1 MPFYIIL
8 GTKIQLFHD
17 ITGGCAPFLVHLQY
31 KLTKHMNERESI
43 ISLREQLHRH
53 NYNYYV
59 LNAPVISDKEFDEMM
74 HELQEL
80 EARHPDMF
88 DPNSPTQRVGSDL
101 NDEFQTVPHRRPML
115 SLANTYNLEEVREFY
130 QRVSDGLHG
139 QPFQVCAE
147 LKYDGL
153 SISLHYREGK
163 LVQAVTRGDGI
174 QGDDVTANV
183 RTIRSIPLVLD
194 STRGEIPEEFEIR
207 GEVLMPW
214 QSFERLNTERQEAGE
229 DLFANP
235 RNAASGTLKSKD
247 PKVVSR
253 RGLDAYL
260 YYLLGEDIPS
270 TGHYENMES
279 ARSWGFQVSK
289 DMKLCNTLEELW
301 EYINYWDVHRKE
313 LPVATDGIVI
323 KVNSLAQQ
331 KALGMTA
338 KSPRWAIAYKFQAE
352 QASTILREVTFQ
364 VGRTGVVTPVA
375 NMDSVLLSG
384 TMVHRATLHNAD
396 VMDAL
401 NLHIGDHV
409 LVEKGGE
416 IIPKIVGKKT
426 PADPKTLPPAPP
438 QGRGVVTT
446 DLCPHQQNIIPPPLV
461 GGMGRGPEGA
471 ETTDLCPHQTVHYT
485 PSPCGRAG
493 EGAAIPIRFIQRC
506 PVCGTPLVR
515 AQEEASHYCPNDL
528 HCAPQIIGRLE
539 HFVSRKAMN
548 INLVGPELIQQYYR
562 NGLLHDLSDF
572 YRITHDKKVADS
584 VARSV
589 EVPFERVLFALGIR
603 FVGEIAAKTLARKF
617 KNIDSLMSA
626 TAEQLLETDGIGK
639 VIAESLINYFSSG
652 ENRALIERLRQA
664 GLQFTL
670 SEEQLSA
677 HSTTLQGQSIVI
689 SGVFAHHSRDEYKR
703 IIEQHG
709 GKNVGSISGKT
720 SFILAGDNMGPSK
733 LEKVEKLGVR
743 IVSEDEF
750 LAMIGQE

>member
-1 MPFYIIL
+1 
-8 GTKIQLFHD
+8 
-17 ITGGCAPFLVHLQY
+17 
-31 KLTKHMNERESI
+31 MNERESI

-59 LNAPVISDKEFDEMM
+59 LNAPTISDKEFDEMM
-74 HELQEL
+74 HRLQDL
-80 EARHPDMF
+80 EEKYPDMS

-101 NDEFQTVPHRRPML
+101 NDEFRTVPHRRPML

-153 SISLHYREGK
+153 SISLHYRDGK
-163 LVQAVTRGDGI
+163 LVQALTRGDGV

-194 STRGEIPEEFEIR
+194 SSREDIPEEFEIR

-214 QSFERLNTERQEAGE
+214 QSFERLNGERSQAGE

-247 PKVVSR
+247 PKVVSQ

-289 DMKLCNTLEELW
+289 DMRLCNTLEELW
-301 EYINYWDVHRKE
+301 EYISYWDVHRKE

-352 QASTILREVTFQ
+352 QACTILREVTFQ

-396 VMDAL
+396 VLEAL
-401 NLHIGDHV
+401 DLHIGDHV

-416 IIPKIVGKKT
+416 IIPKIVGKKET
-426 PADPKTLPPAPP
+426 ENGKRKTENSEKSEYSEYSEYSD
-438 QGRGVVTT
+438 TS
-446 DLCPHQQNIIPPPLV
+446 DDKH
-461 GGMGRGPEGA
+461 
-471 ETTDLCPHQTVHYT
+471 
-485 PSPCGRAG
+485 SPFRF
-493 EGAAIPIRFIQRC
+493 PFSVFRSPVRFIQRC

-515 AQEEASHYCPNDL
+515 GEEEASHYCPNDL

-548 INLVGPELIQQYYR
+548 ISQVGPELIQQYYR
-562 NGLLHDLSDF
+562 NGMLHDVSDF

-584 VARSV
+584 VARST

-617 KNIDSLMSA
+617 KDIDSLMSA
-626 TAEQLLETDGIGK
+626 TMEQLLETDGIGN
-639 VIAESLINYFSSG
+639 VIAESIINYFASE
-652 ENRALIERLRQA
+652 ENRALIERLRLA

-670 SEEQLSA
+670 SEEQLST

-689 SGVFAHHSRDEYKR
+689 SGVFVHHSRDEYKR

-720 SFILAGDNMGPSK
+720 SFILAGENMGPSK
-733 LEKVEKLGVR
+733 LEKAEKLGVR

>member
-1 MPFYIIL
+1 
-8 GTKIQLFHD
+8 
-17 ITGGCAPFLVHLQY
+17 
-31 KLTKHMNERESI
+31 MNERESI

-74 HELQEL
+74 HELQAL
-80 EARHPDMF
+80 EARHPDLY
-88 DPNSPTQRVGSDL
+88 DPNSPTLRVGSDL

-153 SISLHYREGK
+153 SISLHYKQGQ

-174 QGDDVTANV
+174 LGDDVTANV

-194 STRGEIPEEFEIR
+194 STTGNIPEEFEIR

-214 QSFERLNTERQEAGE
+214 QSFERLNAERQEAGE

-260 YYLLGEDIPS
+260 YYLLGDDIPF

-279 ARSWGFQVSK
+279 ARSWGFQVSR
-289 DMKLCNTLEELW
+289 DMKLCNSLEELW

-323 KVNSLAQQ
+323 KVNSLAHQT
-331 KALGMTA
+331 ALGMTA

-352 QASTILREVTFQ
+352 QACTILREVTFQ

-401 NLHIGDHV
+401 DLHIGDHV

-416 IIPKIVGKKT
+416 IIPKIVGKEETENGKRKT
-426 PADPKTLPPAPP
+426 ENEKRETENEKRKTE
-438 QGRGVVTT
+438 
-446 DLCPHQQNIIPPPLV
+446 NS
-461 GGMGRGPEGA
+461 EKSEYSEYS
-471 ETTDLCPHQTVHYT
+471 ETSDDKH
-485 PSPCGRAG
+485 SPFRFPFSVFRS
-493 EGAAIPIRFIQRC
+493 PIRFIHRC

-515 AQEEASHYCPNDL
+515 GEEEASHYCPNDL

-562 NGLLHDLSDF
+562 NGMLHDVSDF

-639 VIAESLINYFSSG
+639 VIAESLINYFASE

-664 GLQFTL
+664 GLQLTL

-689 SGVFAHHSRDEYKR
+689 SGVFARHSRDEYKR

-733 LEKVEKLGVR
+733 LEKAEKLGVR

-750 LAMIGQE
+750 LAMIGLE

>member
-1 MPFYIIL
+1 
-8 GTKIQLFHD
+8 
-17 ITGGCAPFLVHLQY
+17 
-31 KLTKHMNERESI
+31 MNERESI

-59 LNAPVISDKEFDEMM
+59 LNAPTISDKEFDEMM
-74 HELQEL
+74 HRLQDL
-80 EARHPDMF
+80 EEKYPDMS
-88 DPNSPTQRVGSDL
+88 DPNSPTRRVGSDL
-101 NDEFQTVPHRRPML
+101 NDEFRTVPHRRPML

-153 SISLHYREGK
+153 SISLHYRDGK
-163 LVQAVTRGDGI
+163 LVQALTRGDGV

-194 STRGEIPEEFEIR
+194 SSREDIPEEFEIR

-214 QSFERLNTERQEAGE
+214 QSFERLNGERSQAGE

-247 PKVVSR
+247 PKVVSQ

-289 DMKLCNTLEELW
+289 DMRLCNTLEELW
-301 EYINYWDVHRKE
+301 EYISYWDVHRKE

-352 QASTILREVTFQ
+352 QACTILREVTFQ

-396 VMDAL
+396 VLEAL
-401 NLHIGDHV
+401 DLHIGDRV

-416 IIPKIVGKKT
+416 IIPKIVGKEETENSEKSEYSEYSET
-426 PADPKTLPPAPP
+426 SDDKHPPFRFPFSVF
-438 QGRGVVTT
+438 R
-446 DLCPHQQNIIPPPLV
+446 
-461 GGMGRGPEGA
+461 
-471 ETTDLCPHQTVHYT
+471 
-485 PSPCGRAG
+485 S
-493 EGAAIPIRFIQRC
+493 PIRFIQRC

-515 AQEEASHYCPNDL
+515 GEEEASHYCPNDL

-548 INLVGPELIQQYYR
+548 ISQVGPELIQQYYR
-562 NGLLHDLSDF
+562 NGMLHDVSDF
-572 YRITHDKKVADS
+572 YRIIHDKKVADS
-584 VARSV
+584 VARST

-617 KNIDSLMSA
+617 KDIDSLMSA
-626 TAEQLLETDGIGK
+626 TMEQLLETDGIGN
-639 VIAESLINYFSSG
+639 VIAESIINYFASE

-670 SEEQLSA
+670 SEEQLST

-720 SFILAGDNMGPSK
+720 SFILAGENMGPSK
-733 LEKVEKLGVR
+733 LEKAEKLGVR